1 MNELKELMASLE
13 KTAYQRWIKGEGVP
27 VVEGFGVEDVREME
41 LGAWRRI
48 GGKGA
53 FLNLYGMEG
62 ATGMYVAEI
71 PPGGWFHQHFNVG
84 KEPARQLAVRYGSRL
99 YPVGFYQAAKKQT
112 DGVYISVKKGGT
124 MI

>member
-1 MNELKELMASLE
+1 MNELRELMASLE

-71 PPGGWFHQHFNVG
+71 PPGGALNPERHIYEEVICILAG
-84 KEPARQLAVRYGSRL
+84 PSGARGRL
-99 YPVGFYQAAKKQT
+99 SVLRVAGF
-112 DGVYISVKKGGT
+112 ISTLTWGRSLPGNLR
-124 MI
+124 